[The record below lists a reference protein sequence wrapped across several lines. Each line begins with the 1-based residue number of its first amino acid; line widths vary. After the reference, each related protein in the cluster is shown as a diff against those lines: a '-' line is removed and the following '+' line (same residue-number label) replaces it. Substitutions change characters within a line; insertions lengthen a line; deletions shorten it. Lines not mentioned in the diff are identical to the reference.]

1 MPTASNRRVDWPDLF
16 LLSPRPSISTPAS
29 AQLVPSR
36 GLGRFSLLTS
46 GTGRGSEA
54 VIVLTPFAVAFEVR
68 TYGGLTGPPSAQL
81 GSLTPAG
88 GLGGV
93 HVTPTDPA
101 NPLTEVRVNG
111 MDPSPLEGMVILL
124 AEIVKLGVAA
134 GACAL
139 AAPKPSVR
147 SDIRTVRAVF
157 LLIIGPPGRSSQQP
171 PG

>member
-1 MPTASNRRVDWPDLF
+1 M
-16 LLSPRPSISTPAS
+16 
-29 AQLVPSR
+29 
-36 GLGRFSLLTS
+36 
-46 GTGRGSEA
+46 
-54 VIVLTPFAVAFEVR
+54 VLTPFAVAFAVR
-68 TYGGLTGPPSAQL
+68 TYVGLTGPPVQL

-147 SDIRTVRAVF
+147 SDTR
-157 LLIIGPPGRSSQQP
+157 
-171 PG
+171 